1 MSGLDDL
8 VMQSNVARD
17 VLNTA
22 LQFGSVQKM
31 LPEYVTNATDNP
43 NDDHPVVR
51 VEIIKRSQPQGR
63 HRIIVRD
70 NARGMDTEGLR
81 LFFTMHAE
89 NRARRR
95 GQRARGRFGTGKA
108 AAFGVGAAALQLT
121 TCRNGLRSE
130 VRLER
135 TELEA
140 AAREERL
147 PQPTVL
153 VADEPTD
160 EPNGTEVVID
170 GVDKPVNVDRIA
182 SELRRTL
189 GRHLDRHEIV
199 LFGERV
205 LSQEPQVQMSRE
217 FRSVDL
223 LDIAAVVGDITCT
236 VKVAS
241 STISDETMRGILV
254 TSGEFPVGQVV
265 AVGEHGS
272 RLFGTCEVPSLDTD
286 TSTPGPFSDARDLR
300 LNEDNRVAGP
310 LVAWVRECMQEVSDD
325 LRREERDRRRRAR
338 DEQLHR
344 AATRM
349 EDVLNEHYRGEFR
362 RSRANHGDLGP
373 GQGTTRPVA
382 GISTPDPDGSH
393 VVPDPIGRA
402 GYSPTA
408 ADTTTPTTPTPTPT
422 PLPDDDE
429 SPTPR
434 TGQAHERDPL
444 GEGRGNAVSPEASLR
459 RQRRRR
465 GGFAIEF
472 EELGAEAPRSEYRDE
487 TLTIVLN
494 LDHPEFKAA
503 HAGGDNPMFRMLA
516 FEVAAQEY
524 AFAVAYQ
531 LIEEDESLDAFD
543 ILQEVRRFM
552 NELTR
557 NVASIVEDLVGLTAT

>member
-1 MSGLDDL
+1 MPGLDDL

-22 LQFGSVQKM
+22 VQFGSVQKM

-43 NDDHPVVR
+43 NDGQQAVR
-51 VEIIKRSQPQGR
+51 VEIIKRSQPHGR
-63 HRIIVRD
+63 HRIIIRD
-70 NARGMDTEGLR
+70 NARGMDAEGLR

-108 AAFGVGAAALQLT
+108 AGFGVGATALQLIT
-121 TCRNGLRSE
+121 SRNGRSSE

-135 TELEA
+135 SELEA
-140 AAREERL
+140 AASEERP

-153 VADEPTD
+153 VADEPSS

-170 GVDKPVNVDRIA
+170 GVDKPVNFDRIA

-199 LFGERV
+199 LFGQRV
-205 LSQEPQVQMSRE
+205 LPREPQVQIARE
-217 FRSVDL
+217 FKSVDL
-223 LDIAAVVGDITCT
+223 PAIAAVVGEITCT
-236 VKVAS
+236 VKVATS
-241 STISDETMRGILV
+241 SISDETMRGVLV
-254 TSGEFPVGQVV
+254 TTGEFPVGQVL
-265 AVGEHGS
+265 AIGEHAS
-272 RLFGTCEVPSLDTD
+272 RLYGSCEVDALDTD

-300 LNEDNRVAGP
+300 LNEENRIAGP
-310 LVAWVRECMQEVSDD
+310 LVAWIRECMQELSDE

-362 RSRANHGDLGP
+362 RSRADHGDLGS
-373 GQGTTRPVA
+373 GNDTTRPVP
-382 GISTPDPDGSH
+382 GTSTPDPNGSH
-393 VVPDPIGRA
+393 VVPDPSGRA
-402 GYSPTA
+402 GYSPTST
-408 ADTTTPTTPTPTPT
+408 DGPPTPTPAAT
-422 PLPDDDE
+422 PDDDAP
-429 SPTPR
+429 PTPR
-434 TGQAHERDPL
+434 TGRAHERDPL
-444 GEGRGNAVSPEASLR
+444 GDGRGNPVSPEASLR

-472 EELGAEAPRSEYRDE
+472 EELGIEAPRSEYRDE

-503 HAGGDNPMFRMLA
+503 HSGGDNPMFRMLA

-531 LIEEDESLDAFD
+531 LIEEDESLDGFD

-557 NVASIVEDLVGLTAT
+557 NVASIVEDLVGLAAT